1 MEGATWLFLILFLC
15 SIIFIIVAKFS
26 SFGQKL
32 MCTTCDNRIGFKYKL
47 SSDQAAND
55 AVGVINSLLDYGAKS
70 DDNCNSLKGQEMSEF
85 VYNAINNKMKDVDKL
100 KPGAQNICSKN
111 YDDSKDTTDMP
122 PDIKDKYNTF
132 KKSFTGAVCDDKEQ
146 FDQTKFTTFYTD
158 VVGMVC

>member
-32 MCTTCDNRIGFKYKL
+32 MCSTTTCDNRLGFKYKL
-47 SSDQAAND
+47 SSNQAAND
-55 AVGVINSLLDYGAKS
+55 AVGVVNSILDYGSKNPKLCDSIKNDSVDEA
-70 DDNCNSLKGQEMSEF
+70 LKNIKGL
-85 VYNAINNKMKDVDKL
+85 NTTTD
-100 KPGAQNICSKN
+100 GTQNICSKN
-111 YDDSKDTTDMP
+111 FDESTLSDMP

-132 KKSFTGAVCDDKEQ
+132 KKSFTGAVCDDKGNL
-146 FDQTKFTTFYTD
+146 DDTKFKTFYKD